1 LCAFHYLQFDFCK
14 VDVWLHSTALERLVA
29 GDPRTTPQ
37 DASDSDRP
45 TVPYEANATDS
56 PQSEF
61 EFELTPADSA
71 LVDAPNSPQSQHA
84 AQQSPAIPPVF
95 VGDEEIVSWAVHRPR
110 AIPGDIFQ
118 N

>member
-1 LCAFHYLQFDFCK
+1 LPYDAN
-14 VDVWLHSTALERLVA
+14 
-29 GDPRTTPQ
+29 
-37 DASDSDRP
+37 ASDSH
-45 TVPYEANATDS
+45 
-56 PQSEF
+56 QSKF

-71 LVDAPNSPQSQHA
+71 LVDASNSPQS
-84 AQQSPAIPPVF
+84 QQSPAIPPVF